1 MHLPTE
7 VDRKVSGKT
16 DFFSKKQRKK
26 RAQCTAFPED
36 YRVGKLRPNR
46 ESIVLFYKFF
56 CFGPLPKIFL
66 GAVGM
71 KKSMGIRGGFTLVE
85 LLVVIAIIGVLVGL
99 LLPAVQ
105 AAREAARRMQ
115 CQNHLKQFGLAA
127 LNFESS
133 FKFLPPTQHTTIKT
147 LATGAR
153 NTYSSGATAQ
163 ALMLPYFEQSN
174 KYNLFDMDYN
184 VNSDAAI
191 APGIPA
197 KPGANNAAR
206 FGDVPVF
213 LCPSDPSTA
222 NYFNAGRLNYMAC
235 IGGANMRGGTTI
247 DGIFAIPYPVNGEE
261 MQGPK
266 MSDVIDGTSNTAL
279 FAEVMRGTLAWNA
292 TNQFNNTT
300 AFMSTTAFPA
310 ARLLDGRQV
319 PQCLP
324 GAPSTTG
331 SWIRYGGHQ
340 YYRNLPQ
347 NFVYSHTLPPNW
359 NVDRKN
365 PASQRYNCGT
375 TSYTVAHIAASSYHA
390 GGANMCMADGSVRFV
405 GDRIEFP
412 VWQALGSRAT
422 GETFDQPE

>member
-1 MHLPTE
+1 
-7 VDRKVSGKT
+7 
-16 DFFSKKQRKK
+16 
-26 RAQCTAFPED
+26 
-36 YRVGKLRPNR
+36 
-46 ESIVLFYKFF
+46 
-56 CFGPLPKIFL
+56 
-66 GAVGM
+66 M
-71 KKSMGIRGGFTLVE
+71 KKSMGIRRGFTLVE

-147 LATGAR
+147 LASGAR

-266 MSDVIDGTSNTAL
+266 MSDVLDGTSNTAL
-279 FAEVMRGTLAWNA
+279 FAEVMRGRLAWNA
-292 TNQFNNTT
+292 TNQFDNTT
-300 AFMSTTAFPA
+300 AFMSTTAFSA

-359 NVDRKN
+359 NVDRKD

-375 TSYTVAHIAASSYHA
+375 TSFTVAHIAASSYHA